1 MSGFDKG
8 TGVTHENPHARPSD
22 LNPKVN
28 GPFLDDIR
36 KEQERAY
43 REARNKKAV
52 QADDTVEIEVTHD
65 ADADGQDSSN

>member
-1 MSGFDKG
+1 MAALGDRIIPTEK
-8 TGVTHENPHARPSD
+8 PHTRPDD

-36 KEQERAY
+36 REQERAY

-52 QADDTVEIEVTHD
+52 GNPKD
-65 ADADGQDSSN
+65 